1 MAVWG
6 AGPIGQM
13 TATFAFMNG
22 AKRVILIDHN
32 WRLDFVKSKL
42 PQIETVNF
50 SQLGEGGVPQTLKE
64 MTNGLGPDCCLECVA
79 GEYPKSKK
87 HAAELAAG
95 LENDTPEI
103 LNEMIESVQSF
114 GRIGI
119 TGIYVGMTN
128 GFNIGSVSLA
138 PQRRARFR
146 VEELPTI
153 ILLVPDHGARYQLQG
168 QWPGSR
174 PNVLE

>member
-1 MAVWG
+1 MNREQGVKDDDVVAIWG

-13 TATFAFMNG
+13 CADFAWMNG
-22 AKRVILIDHN
+22 AKRVIMIDEN

-42 PQIETVNF
+42 PKVDTVNF
-50 SQLGEGGVPQTLKE
+50 SQLGEGGVPGKLKE
-64 MTNGLGPDCCLECVA
+64 MTDGLGPNCCLECVA

-95 LENDTPEI
+95 LEDDTPEI

-119 TGIYVGMTN
+119 TGIYVGKTN
-128 GFNIGSVSLA
+128 GFNIGSVS
-138 PQRRARFR
+138 QVR
-146 VEELPTI
+146 
-153 ILLVPDHGARYQLQG
+153 
-168 QWPGSR
+168 
-174 PNVLE
+174 